1 MRATSIALVLLGAC
15 VSESS
20 VGTSGQLAPASGA
33 VPEQSGSGAPAATA
47 STPIAPGAAM
57 TTIQAA
63 PPQPPP
69 LVAIT
74 GEPFGRLGRSNALVG
89 DLDGDGFDDFVLA
102 GASPAASAVQ
112 LPQLAVYVFY
122 GKRSF
127 PATVS
132 VLQADAILRDPSSA
146 APSLLVAS
154 DADVLQVLGD
164 VNGDGLGDFAILG
177 LGWFRVVLGSPVRLR
192 GTTPLATGAAGA
204 LIVEDAKALP
214 AIYGIGDVNHDS
226 FADLLAVDSVATTS
240 GREVRASVIAGHANT
255 WTPEGL
261 RAQATFGTAT
271 FGASAQ
277 TLSARAAGDMDGDGY
292 ADMLIAVNASGGP
305 FGLVFY
311 GGAGK
316 LSGTLTA
323 AQADAKLPAGTEPI
337 ADLDRDGLAELSWT
351 AGPVVN
357 VRYGTRGR
365 ISGDVALNA
374 DLSLHAQA
382 SAAGSALRLAVGDI
396 DGDGAPDLLA
406 ADATEARNGAYSGT
420 VYELHGTATR
430 RGGNVELAAMQVLLA
445 GQSKPPAV
453 PGQPSPDADQLGY
466 GLCSGADVTA
476 DHFDDTLVGA
486 PTRIEGDET
495 AGTVFLIR
503 GRPVPPQ

>member
-20 VGTSGQLAPASGA
+20 VGTSGQLSASAA
-33 VPEQSGSGAPAATA
+33 VPEQSGSGATAATA

-57 TTIQAA
+57 PAIQAA
-63 PPQPPP
+63 PAQPPP

-102 GASPAASAVQ
+102 GASPATSAVQ

-122 GKRSF
+122 GRRSF

-146 APSLLVAS
+146 TGSLLVAS

-164 VNGDGLGDFAILG
+164 INGDGLGDFAIIG

-192 GTTPLATGAAGA
+192 GTTPLARGAAAGA

-214 AIYGIGDVNHDS
+214 AIYGIGDLNHDS
-226 FADLLAVDSVATTS
+226 FADLLAVDSVASGS
-240 GREVRASVIAGHANT
+240 GREVRASVIAGHARA

-261 RAQATFGTAT
+261 RAPATFGTAT

-292 ADMLIAVNASGGP
+292 ADMLIAVNASAGP
-305 FGLVFY
+305 FALVFY
-311 GGAGK
+311 GGPGK

-323 AQADAKLPAGTEPI
+323 AQADAKLPAGIEPI
-337 ADLDRDGLAELSWT
+337 ADLDRDGFAELSWT

-357 VRYGTRGR
+357 VRYGTHER
-365 ISGDVALNA
+365 ISGEVALNA
-374 DLSLHAQA
+374 DLSLRAQA
-382 SAAGSALRLAVGDI
+382 SASGSALRLAVGDI
-396 DGDGAPDLLA
+396 DGDGNPDLLA
-406 ADATEARNGAYSGT
+406 ADASEARNGAYSGT
-420 VYELHGTATR
+420 VYELHGAGTR
-430 RGGNVELAAMQVLLA
+430 RQGNVELASMHVLLA

-466 GLCSGADVTA
+466 GLSSGGDVTA